1 MATDST
7 RSAILDAARQVLFD
21 EGWEALSHQRVA
33 EVAGVGRATVYRHW
47 PQRVQLL
54 QDACSL
60 EVLVMHAEPTGD
72 LRADLLGELEAIRRE
87 MLERRAGRVLIAL
100 ADRGMWEPELA
111 EVKRRFVGEGLSGLR
126 NLLEAGVKEGRL
138 ARKLDLDGALASL
151 AGALVYRQ
159 LILEQDL
166 TSAMVEQV
174 LDDFL
179 ARYQL

>member
-60 EVLVMHAEPTGD
+60 EVLVMHAEPSGN
-72 LRADLLGELEAIRRE
+72 LRADLLAELEAIRRE
-87 MLERRAGRVLIAL
+87 IVERRAGRVLIAL
-100 ADRGMWEPELA
+100 ADRAIWEPELA
-111 EVKRRFVGEGLSGLR
+111 EVKRRFVDEGLSATR
-126 NLLEAGVKEGRL
+126 NLLDAGVREG
-138 ARKLDLDGALASL
+138 KLRRELDIDGGLASL
-151 AGALVYRQ
+151 VGSLVYRQ

-166 TSAMVEQV
+166 TPAMVARV

-179 ARYQL
+179 ARYAL